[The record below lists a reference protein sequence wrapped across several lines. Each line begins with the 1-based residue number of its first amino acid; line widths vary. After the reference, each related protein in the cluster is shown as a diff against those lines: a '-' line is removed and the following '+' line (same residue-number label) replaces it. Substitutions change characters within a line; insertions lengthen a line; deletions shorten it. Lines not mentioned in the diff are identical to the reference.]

1 MNEQAAAQT
10 VIDLPVP
17 PGALWAVLGVAV
29 SLFMVVSAIVHHH
42 WGYYGLR
49 EDDRASAAATY
60 YVISGVFLAG
70 MVVSALA
77 YGAF

>member
-1 MNEQAAAQT
+1 MTEQT

-17 PGALWAVLGVAV
+17 PGALWAILGVSAA
-29 SLFMVVSAIVHHH
+29 LFMTVSAVVHHH

-49 EDDRASAAATY
+49 ESDRASAAATY
-60 YVISGVFLAG
+60 YVVSGVLLAG

>member
-1 MNEQAAAQT
+1 MTEPT

-17 PGALWAVLGVAV
+17 AGALWAIFGLAAA
-29 SLFMVVSAIVHHH
+29 LFMVVSAVVHHH

-49 EDDRASAAATY
+49 EDDRAAAAATY
-60 YVISGVFLAG
+60 YVVSGVFLAG
-70 MVVSALA
+70 MVISALA